1 MSDTRATLE
10 VIAPSVEEAI
20 DKGLSE
26 LGLPQEAVEI
36 EILDEGS
43 KGLFGL
49 GSRQARVRLSIKSAT
64 KEAELKAPRSATT
77 RRKESRPS
85 AVAPVAEEE
94 IPPVEEEEEPAG
106 VAQIGGGPEDE
117 TILQVTE
124 DTVSELLLRMHVR
137 ADVSAQFG
145 EVDDQRN
152 RIPVLVDITG
162 KDLSILIGRQAETL
176 NALQYIAGL
185 IVSKEVGHSLTLVID
200 VQGYRKRRENQL
212 RQLARRMADQAL
224 KTGRRQVLEPM
235 PANERR
241 IIHIELRDHPQV
253 TTESIGEEPRRK
265 VTILPK

>member
-1 MSDTRATLE
+1 MSETRANLE

-20 DKGLSE
+20 AKGLSE

-49 GSRQARVRLSIKSAT
+49 GSRQARVRLSIKSAA
-64 KEAELKAPRSATT
+64 KEPEVKPIRRARTRSIESSTLEAAPMAEEKISADEEGEEYTG
-77 RRKESRPS
+77 E
-85 AVAPVAEEE
+85 APV
-94 IPPVEEEEEPAG
+94 
-106 VAQIGGGPEDE
+106 GGEPEDE

-124 DTVSELLLRMHVR
+124 DTVSELLQRMHVR

-145 EVDDQRN
+145 EADDQRN

-185 IVSKEVGHSLTLVID
+185 IVSKEVGHSLTVVID

-224 KTGRRQVLEPM
+224 KTGRRQILEPM

-265 VTILPK
+265 VTIVPK